1 MKTQKIV
8 LIFLIVLLCNSHC
21 NLFAQSYS
29 IGHTTVNFIDAS
41 RNNRSIPTEIYYPSN
56 TAGNDVSVVSNNFLK
71 FPALVFGHGFLMTWD
86 AYQNIWESIV
96 PNGYV
101 MAFPKTEGGF
111 SPSHLEYAKDL
122 SFVINQ
128 MNELGANSTS
138 IFFDRISNMNA
149 VMGHSM
155 GGGAAFLATQLNANI
170 KTIVTFS
177 AAETS
182 PSAIAASSSIVI
194 PSLVFAG
201 SNDCVTPP
209 ISNQLS
215 MYNVISSSCKTY
227 ISISGGSHCQMANSN
242 LYCTLGESSCTPIPT
257 ISRDFQHLVLND
269 YIVKWLEYQLK
280 NDCVLGSQFDT
291 LIISDSRITF
301 QKNCSQCDT
310 MSNNIVYL
318 KNQFKI
324 YPNEFTDVL
333 YFSIDSN
340 ETFRF
345 SIFDSSLKEIRRQ
358 NFVNFGSIDTSSL
371 PSGWYFYEITSGEN
385 SIKSGKVLKK

>member
-215 MYNVISSSCKTY
+215 MYNPISSPCKTY

-242 LYCTLGESSCTPIPT
+242 LYCTFGESSCTPIPT

-301 QKNCSQCDT
+301 QKNCSLCDT